1 MQKNSSLMTAV
12 LTIALGI
19 VFVIKRGGVLG
30 LAVSLVGIVL
40 IIAAIFDLVKKD
52 TTAAIIKGVIGIGV
66 LVFGNLFIHL
76 ALYLIAIMLLMM
88 GLLQLVQALRNKNR
102 NTIALITPVLSVLAG
117 ICLLFQQGSSVDWI
131 FVMVGIVL
139 IIEGILSLGSRKA

>member
-88 GLLQLVQALRNKNR
+88 GLLQLVQAIRNKNR

>member
-66 LVFGNLFIHL
+66 LVFG
-76 ALYLIAIMLLMM
+76 
-88 GLLQLVQALRNKNR
+88 
-102 NTIALITPVLSVLAG
+102 
-117 ICLLFQQGSSVDWI
+117 ICLY
-131 FVMVGIVL
+131 
-139 IIEGILSLGSRKA
+139 ILPCISLPSCC

>member
-1 MQKNSSLMTAV
+1 
-12 LTIALGI
+12 
-19 VFVIKRGGVLG
+19 
-30 LAVSLVGIVL
+30 
-40 IIAAIFDLVKKD
+40 
-52 TTAAIIKGVIGIGV
+52 
-66 LVFGNLFIHL
+66 
-76 ALYLIAIMLLMM
+76 MM
-88 GLLQLVQALRNKNR
+88 GLLQLVQAIRNKNR

>member
-88 GLLQLVQALRNKNR
+88 GLLQLVQAIRNKNR
-102 NTIALITPVLSVLAG
+102 NAIAWITPVLSVLAG

>member
-88 GLLQLVQALRNKNR
+88 GLLQLVQAIRNKNR
-102 NTIALITPVLSVLAG
+102 NTIAWITPVLSVLAG